1 MTVSDPSQ
9 DDSGVLKRRLAEIS
23 RDRLIEEVVDRWE
36 DVNRMEGDIANLRRR
51 LREAELVSRSG
62 GSDGA
67 VVAEMEE
74 RVRVAEAKMR
84 NLEGRL
90 QNEMARREG
99 AEAESR
105 RASELQEE
113 NARLLRSEEEHVMLI
128 LDMEAQLER
137 LVGEVED
144 LRRRSSQ

>member
-23 RDRLIEEVVDRWE
+23 RDRLIDEVVDRWE

-99 AEAESR
+99 AEAESKR
-105 RASELQEE
+105 VGELQEE
-113 NARLLRSEEEHVMLI
+113 NARLLRNEEELLLLV
-128 LDMEAQLER
+128 LDMEAQIER
-137 LVGEVED
+137 LT
-144 LRRRSSQ
+144 SK

>member
-1 MTVSDPSQ
+1 MPVSDPSQ

-23 RDRLIEEVVDRWE
+23 RDRLIDEVVDRWE

-99 AEAESR
+99 AEA
-105 RASELQEE
+105 
-113 NARLLRSEEEHVMLI
+113 
-128 LDMEAQLER
+128 
-137 LVGEVED
+137 
-144 LRRRSSQ
+144 

>member
-23 RDRLIEEVVDRWE
+23 RDRLIDEVVDRWE

-62 GSDGA
+62 GSEGA

-113 NARLLRSEEEHVMLI
+113 NARLLRNEEELHLQV
-128 LDMEAQLER
+128 LDMEDQIER
-137 LVGEVED
+137 LT
-144 LRRRSSQ
+144 SK

>member
-23 RDRLIEEVVDRWE
+23 RDRLIDEVVDRWE

-99 AEAESR
+99 AEAESKR
-105 RASELQEE
+105 VGELQEE
-113 NARLLRSEEEHVMLI
+113 NARLLRNEEELLLLV
-128 LDMEAQLER
+128 LDMEAQIER
-137 LVGEVED
+137 
-144 LRRRSSQ
+144 RTSK

>member
-23 RDRLIEEVVDRWE
+23 RDRLIDAVVDRWE

-113 NARLLRSEEEHVMLI
+113 NARLLRNEEELLLLV
-128 LDMEAQLER
+128 LDMEAQLAR
-137 LVGEVED
+137 LT
-144 LRRRSSQ
+144 SK

>member
-23 RDRLIEEVVDRWE
+23 RDRLIDEVVDRWE

-105 RASELQEE
+105 RVGELQEE
-113 NARLLRSEEEHVMLI
+113 NARLLRNEEELLLLV
-128 LDMEAQLER
+128 LDMEAQIER
-137 LVGEVED
+137 LT
-144 LRRRSSQ
+144 SK

>member
-1 MTVSDPSQ
+1 MTVSDPSH

-23 RDRLIEEVVDRWE
+23 RDRLIDEVVDRWE

-105 RASELQEE
+105 RVGELQEE
-113 NARLLRSEEEHVMLI
+113 NARLLRNEEELLLLV
-128 LDMEAQLER
+128 LDMEAQIER
-137 LVGEVED
+137 LT
-144 LRRRSSQ
+144 SK

>member
-1 MTVSDPSQ
+1 MTVSEPSQ

-23 RDRLIEEVVDRWE
+23 RDRLIDEVVDRWE

-105 RASELQEE
+105 RVGELQEE
-113 NARLLRSEEEHVMLI
+113 NARLLRNEEELLLLV
-128 LDMEAQLER
+128 LDMEAQIER
-137 LVGEVED
+137 LT
-144 LRRRSSQ
+144 SK

>member
-9 DDSGVLKRRLAEIS
+9 DDGGDLKRRLAEIP
-23 RDRLIEEVVDRWE
+23 RDRLIDEVVDRWE

-51 LREAELVSRSG
+51 LREAELVSRSS

-67 VVAEMEE
+67 IVSEMEE

-84 NLEGRL
+84 SLEGRL
-90 QNEMARREG
+90 QNEKTRREG
-99 AEAESR
+99 AEADSK

-113 NARLLRSEEEHVMLI
+113 NARLLRNEEELLLLV
-128 LDMEAQLER
+128 LDMEAQIDR
-137 LVGEVED
+137 LTSE
-144 LRRRSSQ
+144 S